1 MRKNT
6 ERVSVDIPE
15 IVYGVGS
22 SRAEPEEFSL
32 DGGLESD
39 KSSVTSNGDKL
50 RRRVSVSD
58 DDWDMEEAQD
68 DEEGTGSIVFF
79 ICWKR

>member
-1 MRKNT
+1 M
-6 ERVSVDIPE
+6 
-15 IVYGVGS
+15 YGVGS
-22 SRAEPEEFSL
+22 SRAEPEEFLL

-58 DDWDMEEAQD
+58 DDWDMDEAQD
-68 DEEGTGSIVFF
+68 DEEGTGSMVLFYLLEKIGTNLRF
-79 ICWKR
+79 IS